1 MPQLPW
7 PELAAGRRKV
17 RLQREVST
25 ALARVELV
33 VRTEE
38 GVRLRLL
45 TTTQTRWT
53 SSLLV
58 QLELLRHVGQMS

>member
-7 PELAAGRRKV
+7 PELAAGR

-38 GVRLRLL
+38 GGPTPTLDYELA
-45 TTTQTRWT
+45 TRPIRVIASCGT
-53 SSLLV
+53 DV
-58 QLELLRHVGQMS
+58 VAIEQFA